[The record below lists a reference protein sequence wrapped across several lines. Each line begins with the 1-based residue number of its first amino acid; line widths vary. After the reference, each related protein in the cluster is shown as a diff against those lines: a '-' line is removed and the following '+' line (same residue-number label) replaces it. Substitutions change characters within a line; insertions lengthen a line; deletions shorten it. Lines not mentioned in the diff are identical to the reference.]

1 MRKTMMSVL
10 IFFHVYNI
18 RMLHNS
24 LNRLFIVSIITLITS
39 KIFFQYHIINID
51 DVIFRFQF
59 LLDGMPDWKT
69 YQNRLLG
76 PYIVYL
82 INKLINNYEN
92 SYIVFLLFFILINN
106 ILFEISLN
114 NKVDHFK
121 KIYFLILYNF
131 FFFFT
136 NTILFIHGI

>member
-1 MRKTMMSVL
+1 
-10 IFFHVYNI
+10 
-18 RMLHNS
+18 MLHNS

>member
-1 MRKTMMSVL
+1 MW
-10 IFFHVYNI
+10 
-18 RMLHNS
+18 MLHNS

-131 FFFFT
+131 FF
-136 NTILFIHGI
+136 LFY